1 MNKKNILVVGGTGF
15 IGYHLIKFML
25 KKNFNITS
33 ISTKKPKKI
42 RKLAK
47 VNYIRCNTLRIKE
60 LNKIKKNYDYI
71 VNLSGYVDHSNKIL
85 TYKSHYV
92 GCINLFKVFN
102 HPNLKTFVQIGS
114 SLEYGKLKSP
124 QIEEKIK
131 RPSSI
136 YAKSKLLATKF
147 FLKKFKLINFP
158 IVILRAYQI
167 YGPRQ
172 DNNRLVSFTISS
184 CLKNKIFACTNGY
197 QKRDFLY
204 VEDLAQAIYKALK
217 NKKAIG
223 NIINIGF
230 GKPFKVRDIILK
242 IKRLIN
248 KGQPKFN
255 TLKLRKDEIKILYPS
270 IKKAKNI
277 LNWKPKTKLLIG
289 LKKTIKDYKKNI

>member
-15 IGYHLIKFML
+15 IGYHLIKFLL
-25 KKNFNITS
+25 KKNFNVTS

-131 RPSSI
+131 RPFSI

-172 DNNRLVSFTISS
+172 DNNRLISNVIIN
-184 CLKNKIFACTNGY
+184 CLKGSSFSCSKGN
-197 QKRDFLY
+197 QLRDFLY
-204 VEDLAQAIYKALK
+204 IDDFVASIYKSLNSKEAQ
-217 NKKAIG
+217 G
-223 NIINIGF
+223 NVINIGSGKPISVKKIIFKIISIIKKGKPQF
-230 GKPFKVRDIILK
+230 GKIS
-242 IKRLIN
+242 
-248 KGQPKFN
+248 
-255 TLKLRKDEIKILYPS
+255 LRKDEIMELYPS
-270 IKKAKNI
+270 IVKAYKI
-277 LNWKPKTKLLIG
+277 LKWKPKISLDNG
-289 LKKTIKDYKKNI
+289 LKRTISFYKQ